1 MTPQRG
7 ELPGIAATVWR
18 PERSQSGVAL
28 VVGLILLTALT
39 VIGASAMST
48 ATLDLI
54 MSSNAQFLDQAFQA
68 AETGIDLAIAEGTFD
83 VESPTAVVHTGW
95 NDGAASAE
103 VSIGYSECTPVPG
116 TAFSLAGGAGRLQAF
131 HFEIIAVGMGP
142 RNAVSTHAQG
152 LYILGPGS
160 QPAP

>member
-131 HFEIIAVGMGP
+131 HFLITLESKWHLV
-142 RNAVSTHAQG
+142 
-152 LYILGPGS
+152 
-160 QPAP
+160 

>member
-1 MTPQRG
+1 M
-7 ELPGIAATVWR
+7 
-18 PERSQSGVAL
+18 
-28 VVGLILLTALT
+28 VGLLLLTALT

-48 ATLDLI
+48 ATLELV

-68 AETGIDLAIAEGTFD
+68 AETGIDLAIAEGPFS
-83 VESPTAVVHTGW
+83 VESPAAVVHTVL

-103 VSIGYSECTPVPG
+103 VAIGYSESTPVPG
-116 TAFSLAGGAGRLQAF
+116 TAFSLADGAAGLRAF

-152 LYILGPGS
+152 LYVLGPGS
-160 QPAP
+160 QPAR